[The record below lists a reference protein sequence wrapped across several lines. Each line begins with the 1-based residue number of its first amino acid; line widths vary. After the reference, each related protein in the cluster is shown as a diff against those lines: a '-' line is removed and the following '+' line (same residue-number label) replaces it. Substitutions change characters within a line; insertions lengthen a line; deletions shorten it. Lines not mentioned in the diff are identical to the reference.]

1 MTVPPRA
8 PGVNAFLAVLIAL
21 AGAADAAAEVVMPPS
36 IKIEQGTAELK
47 APGEGQ
53 AWRRARAGQVVD
65 FGLVV
70 STDRDFAGSI
80 VYADGTTLMLKP
92 ATMLQ
97 VLSDGL
103 RLHRGA
109 AWIKVVKRG
118 KGFTCV
124 TPSAIASVRGT
135 RFSVEVPSLTRVFA
149 RRYVEEFFSPRHLAR
164 GLRSHLVSGSIGLS
178 MLSGLIA
185 DAPGGRVPAAVK
197 VFEGRVMVVYPAHT
211 GAIKRTWMLTQG
223 EKVDVALGDRSVKEE
238 LARADYERWAL
249 PVPAA
254 LAGQA
259 PAAGRRD
266 VGVSLD
272 DLQNTGRPLADP
284 ARPLILLDER
294 SRLR

>member
-1 MTVPPRA
+1 MTLPPQGL
-8 PGVNAFLAVLIAL
+8 GVSALLAVLIAL
-21 AGAADAAAEVVMPPS
+21 AGYAHAAAEVVMPPS
-36 IKIEQGTAELK
+36 IKIEKGTAELK

-53 AWRRARAGQVVD
+53 LWRRARAGQVVD

-70 STDRDFAGSI
+70 STDRDFAGSV
-80 VYADGTTLMLKP
+80 VYADGTTLTLKP

-149 RRYVEEFFSPRHLAR
+149 RRYVEEFYSPRHLAR

-178 MLSGLIA
+178 MLAGLIA
-185 DAPGGRVPAAVK
+185 DAPGGRVPATVK

-223 EKVDVALGDRSVKEE
+223 EKVDVIAGDRAAKEQ

-254 LAGQA
+254 LSAQA
-259 PAAGRRD
+259 PAGGLSEL
-266 VGVSLD
+266 GVSLD
-272 DLQNTGRPLADP
+272 DLPHTGRPMADP
-284 ARPLILLDER
+284 ARPLILLNEGSY
-294 SRLR
+294 SR